1 MLTRSSQRISNPM
14 RYTGLI
20 SGNIETNNLK
30 TAKKELQQGSENIF
44 NIIIVSVL
52 INVTNSI
59 VYLYKKGQSST
70 QKFVTVWPS
79 SNIEKISFFPK

>member
-1 MLTRSSQRISNPM
+1 MAGLAYHQLIINTS
-14 RYTGLI
+14 YGCYLI

-44 NIIIVSVL
+44 NIIIVSLL

-59 VYLYKKGQSST
+59 VYLFMIILY
-70 QKFVTVWPS
+70 
-79 SNIEKISFFPK
+79 